1 MPSEMPFERQSEM
14 PTRTPMDAM
23 DAMDDAKL
31 DQLLA
36 LAQELADAAGAAAL
50 PHFRA
55 AGLASDDKGAASGA
69 CFDPVTVA
77 DRAAERAIR
86 DLLAERRPEDGIFGE
101 EEARV
106 EGRSG
111 LVWVIDPID
120 GTRSFI
126 SGVPLWG
133 TLIALDDGARGRIGV
148 FDQPYTRERF
158 IGVLRAS
165 GGEAWMDGPA
175 GRRVLQTRPCASLE
189 EATLFTTD
197 PLLFEGS
204 ERDAFASIRARA
216 RLTRYGADGYA
227 YALLAAGHVD
237 LVIESGLEAFDV
249 AAHVPLITASG
260 GVITGWRGEDCRH
273 GGRVVAAGSAELHA
287 AALEVLSPVPE

>member
-1 MPSEMPFERQSEM
+1 MQPA
-14 PTRTPMDAM
+14 TG
-23 DAMDDAKL
+23 MDDAEL
-31 DQLLA
+31 DQLLV
-36 LAQELADAAGAAAL
+36 LAHELADAAGAAAL
-50 PHFRA
+50 PYFRA

-86 DLLAERRPEDGIFGE
+86 DLLAERRPKDGIFGE
-101 EEARV
+101 EEAHV
-106 EGRSG
+106 ATRSG
-111 LVWVIDPID
+111 LTWVIDPID

-133 TLIALDDGARGRIGV
+133 ILIALDDGVRGRIGI

-158 IGVLRAS
+158 TAVLRAS
-165 GGEAWMDGPA
+165 GAEGWLDSPA
-175 GRRVLQTRPCASLE
+175 GRKKLQTRPCAGLG

-197 PLLFEGS
+197 PLLFTGL
-204 ERDAFASIRARA
+204 ERDAFETIRAQA
-216 RLTRYGADGYA
+216 RLTRYAADGYA

-249 AAHVPLITASG
+249 AAHVPLITAAG
-260 GVITGWRGEDCRH
+260 GVITGWQGEDCRW

-287 AALEVLSPVPE
+287 EALKILSEVPG